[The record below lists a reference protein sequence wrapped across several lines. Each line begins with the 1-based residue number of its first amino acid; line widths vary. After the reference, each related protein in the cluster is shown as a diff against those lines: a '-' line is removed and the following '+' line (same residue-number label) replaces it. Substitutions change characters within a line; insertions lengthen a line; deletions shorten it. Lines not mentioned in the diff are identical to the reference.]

1 MTLQDKT
8 ILITGANRGIGRALV
23 DDALERGAARVYA
36 ATRMPFTHPDPRVQQ
51 VTIELTDPET
61 IRAAAE
67 GIDTLDVLVNN
78 AGIAAYDDLSDVA
91 VLQQQLAVNLFG
103 TLDVTQAFLPALSRD
118 EGGAV
123 VNITSTAGL
132 APLPF
137 IPSYSI
143 SKAAVLSLTQ
153 ALRAL
158 LADVGVRVHA
168 VIAGPVDTE
177 MSKGF
182 VVPKASAES
191 VASAIFD
198 GVADGAD
205 EIFPDAAAQQLRD
218 SWAQGASKV
227 LERSYADLAP
237 AS

>member
-8 ILITGANRGIGRALV
+8 ILVTGANRGIGRALV
-23 DDALERGAARVYA
+23 DEALARGAARVYA
-36 ATRMPFTHPDPRVQQ
+36 ATRKPFTHADPRVRP
-51 VTIELTDPET
+51 VTIELTDPAS

-67 GIDTLDVLVNN
+67 GIDSLDVLVNN
-78 AGIAAYDDLSDVA
+78 AGTAAYDDLSDSA
-91 VLQQQLAVNLFG
+91 VLQEQLAVNLFG
-103 TLDVTQAFLPALSRD
+103 TLGVTQAFLPALTHA
-118 EGGAV
+118 EGAV

-158 LADVGVRVHA
+158 LAGGGVRVHA
-168 VIAGPVDTE
+168 VVAGPVDTE

-198 GVADGAD
+198 GLADGTE
-205 EIFPDAAAQQLRD
+205 EIFPDPTAQQLRE
-218 SWAQGASKV
+218 SWTNGAAKV
-227 LERSYADLAP
+227 LERSYADLAA